1 MKKFLL
7 VLVFALAFGL
17 QSFANDKFAVDDNI
31 EYLTNDSIV
40 MTNINKSIN
49 RYLKIKDD
57 QILFY
62 DVFNDMYDYI
72 NYLDK
77 EQDKIAKEFNMHL
90 KHDLNLSKM
99 ILDDNQYKKYL
110 LILNQTL
117 YNKDLLKYINNN

>member
-17 QSFANDKFAVDDNI
+17 QSFANDKFTVDDKI
-31 EYLTNDSIV
+31 EYLTNDSIA
-40 MTNINKSIN
+40 MTTINKSIN
-49 RYLKIKDD
+49 RYLNIKDD

-62 DVFNDMYDYI
+62 DIFNDMYDYI
-72 NYLDK
+72 NVLDK
-77 EQDKIAKEFNMHL
+77 EQDKIVKEFNMHL

-99 ILDDNQYKKYL
+99 ILDDTQYKKYL
-110 LILNQTL
+110 LVLNQTL